1 MIQYGWKIWFQPQNV
16 MYSQSYGPKFPNG
29 PYEFLS
35 IAEQSMGGGYYA
47 DKNPILNWNGHFFL
61 YLSRLLF

>member
-1 MIQYGWKIWFQPQNV
+1 

-47 DKNPILNWNGHFFL
+47 DKNPILNWNGHFFCI
-61 YLSRLLF
+61 YQDYCSKDFSEQKVNFFRLLI